1 MSSLRFRSVEGNGV
15 AGHGDAAANEL
26 HLGIAEQP
34 VVPPA
39 EVVPGPD
46 PERAVVLFARPA
58 RELSGTLYQAWAAAS
73 LPTQLDRQLIA
84 ESPPIELIEISEP
97 LSTRNVRIV
106 ERLAKERLPD
116 LRKPIQV
123 TAINAATRGNHHT
136 DAVHL
141 A

>member
-1 MSSLRFRSVEGNGV
+1 MCSLSSLRFRSVEGDGV

-39 EVVPGPD
+39 EVVPGLD

-73 LPTQLDRQLIA
+73 LPTQLDCQLIA
-84 ESPPIELIEISEP
+84 SEAMDGVACAD
-97 LSTRNVRIV
+97 R
-106 ERLAKERLPD
+106 D
-116 LRKPIQV
+116 LRE
-123 TAINAATRGNHHT
+123 RFRDR
-136 DAVHL
+136 DAHE
-141 A
+141 